1 MEKSPID
8 DRDLLSKNIY
18 NLKLKVPKKL
28 DLRKGMNKIRNQGD
42 APLCGAFSGA
52 SIKEWQEKQDLGFSG
67 YFSPSLSS
75 IQF

>member
-28 DLRKGMNKIRNQGD
+28 DLRKDMNKIRNQEI
-42 APLCGAFSGA
+42 LHYVEHFL
-52 SIKEWQEKQDLGFSG
+52 EHL
-67 YFSPSLSS
+67 
-75 IQF
+75 